1 MEIDVLSA
9 LLWLLVGS
17 TAIFTLIGFVL
28 IVEILKRVMKDS
40 EDGDDTT

>member
-1 MEIDVLSA
+1 MEIDV

-28 IVEILKRVMKDS
+28 LAEILKRVMKDS

>member
-1 MEIDVLSA
+1 MEIDV

-28 IVEILKRVMKDS
+28 LAKILKRVMKDS